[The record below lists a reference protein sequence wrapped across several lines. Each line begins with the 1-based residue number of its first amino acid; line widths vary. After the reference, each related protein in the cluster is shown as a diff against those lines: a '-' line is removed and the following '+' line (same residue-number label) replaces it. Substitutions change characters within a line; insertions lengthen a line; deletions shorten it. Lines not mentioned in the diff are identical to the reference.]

1 MECNN
6 SCLTRSFFKY
16 NSESC
21 IFIRCWGS
29 VPDFYNIHTISNSFT
44 HLLTYFHSFT
54 HLLTYFHSFIHNYY
68 LIFTRLQ
75 GRRTKL
81 SEERCGEMSP
91 FTGKNFPFSL
101 KFPLVPLK
109 FPSTLKFQLS
119 PLKFYLI
126 LE

>member
-54 HLLTYFHSFIHNYY
+54 HLLTYFHSFTHLLTYFHSFTHLLTYSLTFTHLFTIIILFLLVYRGVLRNYPKRGVGKCHPS
-68 LIFTRLQ
+68 LEKI
-75 GRRTKL
+75 
-81 SEERCGEMSP
+81 SP
-91 FTGKNFPFSL
+91 FP
-101 KFPLVPLK
+101 
-109 FPSTLKFQLS
+109 
-119 PLKFYLI
+119 
-126 LE
+126 